1 MAGAFTGQQLATFYQ
16 DIGSSTLVPVPGV
29 PYLDHVAVSA
39 DGRKIAG
46 WVGQKTEIIDL
57 TARTMQDVLP
67 GRFTL
72 PIAWSADGKNLFVT
86 TMGHPDYSII
96 KLDPTTER
104 STSWRMIVPQR
115 TDAFMGLSAVV
126 AAPDADAYAYSAE
139 VNLSRVYVVSGVA

>member
-1 MAGAFTGQQLATFYQ
+1 M
-16 DIGSSTLVPVPGV
+16 